1 MSKKGDKTNEDNV
14 ELCSLVDEQQAEMR
28 DSDTGD

>member
-1 MSKKGDKTNEDNV
+1 MSKKGNRTNEDDV

-28 DSDTGD
+28 DNDTGD